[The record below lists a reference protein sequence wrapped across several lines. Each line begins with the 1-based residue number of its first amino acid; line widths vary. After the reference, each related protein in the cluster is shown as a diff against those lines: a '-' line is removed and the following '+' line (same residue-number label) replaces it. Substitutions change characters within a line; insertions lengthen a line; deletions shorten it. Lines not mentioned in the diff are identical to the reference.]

1 MNMTATQK
9 FSRFS
14 SRFINNLRSHS
25 VNVFTLVMLA
35 ALIALETF
43 SFSTTEFALG
53 NMLGDMG
60 MGFLRWSTILS
71 LAFCG
76 MDLAGIARLLT
87 LRGSENRNDS
97 SNWFLLGAWVLAASM
112 NAGLTWWGV
121 SVTIYNQPADS
132 VLILDPLT
140 FATAIPVL
148 VSLGVWIIRI
158 LIIGSL
164 VYSFNPKLNTNTR
177 AAGRKSPQRKPFG
190 FSSSPQ
196 SVPTGY
202 KPIKTH
208 AHSQND
214 SFRY

>member
-1 MNMTATQK
+1 MNMSATQK
-9 FSRFS
+9 FSRLS

-25 VNVFTLVMLA
+25 INIFTIMMLA
-35 ALIALETF
+35 ALIALECF

-60 MGFLRWSTILS
+60 MGLLHWSTILS

-76 MDLAGIARLLT
+76 MDLAGISRLLT
-87 LRGSENRNDS
+87 LRGSQNSNDNGS
-97 SNWFLLGAWVLAASM
+97 WFLLGAWVLAATM

-121 SVTIYNQPADS
+121 SVALYNQPADS

-164 VYSFNPKLNTNTR
+164 VYSFNPELNAATTR
-177 AAGRKSPQRKPFG
+177 RKKVQRKPFG
-190 FSSSPQ
+190 FSDAPQ
-196 SVPTGY
+196 TVPSGY
-202 KPIKTH
+202 KPLNTQARSH
-208 AHSQND
+208 NEP
-214 SFRY
+214 FRY

>member
-76 MDLAGIARLLT
+76 MDLAGIARLLNSDEQAD
-87 LRGSENRNDS
+87 RKDSGS
-97 SNWFLLGAWVLAASM
+97 WFLLGAWVLAAAM

-121 SVTIYNQPADS
+121 SVTLYNQPADS
-132 VLILDPLT
+132 ILVLDPIT
-140 FATAIPVL
+140 FVTAIPVL
-148 VSLGVWIIRI
+148 VSLGVWLIRI

-164 VYSFNPKLNTNTR
+164 VYSFASKPKTKKQVK
-177 AAGRKSPQRKPFG
+177 AAGRPFG
-190 FSSSPQ
+190 FSDNRQ
-196 SVPTGY
+196 TVPTGY
-202 KPIKTH
+202 TPINTQARSH
-208 AHSQND
+208 ND
-214 SFRY
+214 PSIY